1 MTDKSSNLVG
11 SIDISPN
18 TDFENG
24 INFGVSAIAGIPG
37 KELISTLP
45 DYFRNNPVTYS
56 LELLINEAE
65 QGQIV
70 LGTLEGLKDMITG
83 MVPGAKDALD
93 QGVSVQFRHVG
104 TSVFIDVSL
113 EGMFAEMVKSQLSAV
128 KLDLSNFSESG
139 QFNLISG
146 LKLNNP
152 LESSY
157 EELLKTGTQ
166 FKVQGNGQMP
176 TKILFET
183 VFKQVEANFSG
194 LLPGNLRLG
203 LKALKLVG
211 ALRKVNYSSKYDSDV
226 IYEYVREL
234 AGRMAHNIVGGASM
248 DELNHEMGT
257 QIIGSI
263 VAQGQEKAKSQLDV
277 IKQTA
282 MMFLEPYLD
291 TLRAL
296 NLDQIAM
303 SLTVPEY
310 EAQLKFKVCLVGVTE
325 FVKNNI
331 LN

>member
-1 MTDKSSNLVG
+1 MTDKGNNLIG
-11 SIDISPN
+11 SIDITPN
-18 TDFENG
+18 IDFENG
-24 INFGVSAIAGIPG
+24 INFGFNATAGIQG

-45 DYFRNNPVTYS
+45 DYFRSNPVTYS
-56 LELLINEAE
+56 LELQINESE
-65 QGQIV
+65 QGQVVI
-70 LGTLEGLKDMITG
+70 GTLEGLKEMIAS
-83 MVPGAKDALD
+83 MVPGAKDALE

-104 TSVFIDVSL
+104 NSVFIDVSL
-113 EGMFAEMVKSQLSAV
+113 EGMFAELVKAQLSTV
-128 KLDLSNFSESG
+128 KLDLSGFSESG
-139 QFNLISG
+139 EFNVISG
-146 LKLNNP
+146 LKLNNS
-152 LESSY
+152 LEVSY
-157 EELLKTGTQ
+157 EDLLKMGTQ
-166 FKVQGNGQMP
+166 FKVLGKGQMP
-176 TKILFET
+176 SKVLFDSI
-183 VFKQVEANFSG
+183 FSQVEANFSG
-194 LLPGNLRLG
+194 LLPSKLRLG

-211 ALRKVNYSSKYDSDV
+211 ALRRIEYTSKYDSNV
-226 IYEYVREL
+226 MYEYIREL

-296 NLDQIAM
+296 NLDQISM

-310 EAQLKFKVCLVGVTE
+310 EAQIKFRLGLVGITE
-325 FVKNNI
+325 FVRNNI